1 MFEKWFPNVRRIVA
15 TSNDN
20 FITIGKIYL
29 QTRTYIFGISET
41 TMQIR
46 IVGYDSPSYFEY
58 LTDSFIQ
65 QKDVLNIE
73 SLKGNVTKLN
83 WKIYSRRKSTLF
95 KVKLNYDK
103 F

>member
-1 MFEKWFPNVRRIVA
+1 MG

-20 FITIGKIYL
+20 FVTIGKIYI

-41 TMQIR
+41 TLQIR

-58 LTDSFIQ
+58 LTDSYIQ
-65 QKDVLNIE
+65 QKDVLKIE

-83 WKIYSRRKSTLF
+83 WKIYSRRRSMLI
-95 KVKLNYDK
+95 KVS
-103 F
+103 